1 VPRIAVIYLGVVAG
15 LIAGVFIGFFVMNPL
30 GSLPIYVVVLSGIVG
45 GVVFGLL
52 SKPLRKADDLSAIG
66 VVLTCIAG
74 LVGAFLTFCL
84 GVEAFRLIDPN
95 PGVNGSNWF
104 LEEAFAFLCLG
115 PLGGLFAIL
124 VTYKVLKKFA
134 LRTRHRNKEIA

>member
-1 VPRIAVIYLGVVAG
+1 VIYLGVVAG

-30 GSLPIYVVVLSGIVG
+30 GGLPIYVVLLSGIVG

-66 VVLTCIAG
+66 VVLTCVAG
-74 LVGAFLTFCL
+74 LVGAFLTCCV
-84 GVEAFRLIDPN
+84 GAKAFRVINPN
-95 PGVNGSNWF
+95 PGPEGANWAVDD
-104 LEEAFAFLCLG
+104 AFVLLCLG

-124 VTYKVLKKFA
+124 VMYRVLKKFV